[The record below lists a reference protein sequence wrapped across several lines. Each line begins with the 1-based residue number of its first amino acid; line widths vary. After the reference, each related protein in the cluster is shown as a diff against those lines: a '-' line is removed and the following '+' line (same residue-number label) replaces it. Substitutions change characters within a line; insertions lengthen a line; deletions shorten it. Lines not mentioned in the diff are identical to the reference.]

1 MTNDYL
7 PITNSLMKDFLKY
20 TCASLLGT
28 FLGLLLLGSIGL
40 GGLVLLIAVAASSSK
55 DSGPQVKDKSVLVL
69 DLSLNITD
77 SKPIRSTSAAIQD
90 VLSDDS
96 GNAVTLRTVL
106 DTIEYAKKDPKIVGI
121 YLEGSSDSSS
131 SGFANLKEV
140 RSALQRFRDAKKP
153 IFAYQM
159 DWNERDYY
167 LGSVANTIAVNPY
180 GSLEIN
186 GFSSQAMFFTGA
198 LEKYGLGVQVTRVG
212 KYKSAVEPFLL
223 TKMSPENR
231 QQTQKLL
238 GDMWGEYLTTVGPN
252 RKVTVPQLQAVADNG
267 GILMADEALKSKLV
281 DKVVYFDEI
290 ATELKKL
297 TGTDRENKSFKQI
310 SLKNYARIA
319 EDKKST
325 RANKKNQI
333 AVLYAEGEI
342 VDGEGG
348 PTEVGGDRIAK
359 EMRKIRED
367 DDVKAV
373 VLRVNSPGGSATAA
387 EVIGREVMLT
397 GKKKPVI
404 VSMGNLAASGGYW
417 ISMGSNRIFAE
428 PNTITG
434 SIGVFGMLFNAEKL
448 AANNGLTWDVV
459 KTARFADIN
468 TVSRPKN
475 PQELANIQRIVD
487 RIYDRFITKVA
498 DSRKLPK
505 NKVQEIAQGRV
516 WSGTAAK
523 QLGLVDEIGG
533 LEDAV
538 AEAAKQA
545 KLGDNWQLE
554 EYPKRRSF
562 EEQILARL
570 SGVSVLKPA
579 AKLDP
584 LTAEVKKMQEELA
597 VIKSMNDPQGIYVR
611 LPFNLR
617 ID

>member
-1 MTNDYL
+1 
-7 PITNSLMKDFLKY
+7 MKDFLKY

-77 SKPIRSTSAAIQD
+77 SKPFRSTSAALQD

-96 GNAVTLRTVL
+96 GNTVTLRTVL

-180 GSLEIN
+180 GSLELN

-252 RKVTVPQLQAVADNG
+252 RKVTVPQLQAVADKG

-348 PTEVGGDRIAK
+348 PTEVGGDRIAQ

-538 AEAAKQA
+538 TEAAKQA

-562 EEQILARL
+562 EERILERL
-570 SGVSVLKPA
+570 SGVRVLKPA

>member
-1 MTNDYL
+1 
-7 PITNSLMKDFLKY
+7 MKDFLKY

-28 FLGLLLLGSIGL
+28 FLGLLLLSGVGL

-77 SKPIRSTSAAIQD
+77 SKPNRSTSAALQE
-90 VLSDDS
+90 VLSDES
-96 GNAVTLRTVL
+96 GDAVTLRTVL
-106 DTIEYAKKDPKIVGI
+106 DAINSAKKDPKIVGI

-140 RSALQRFRDAKKP
+140 RSALQRFRDTKKP

-180 GSLEIN
+180 GSVEIN
-186 GFSSQAMFFTGA
+186 GFSSQSMFLTGA
-198 LEKYGLGVQVTRVG
+198 LEKYGVGVQVTRVG

-223 TKMSPENR
+223 KKMSPENR

-238 GDMWGEYLTTVGPN
+238 GDMWGEYLKTIGPN
-252 RKVTVPQLQAVADNG
+252 RKLTVPQLQAVADNG
-267 GILMADEALKSKLV
+267 GTLMADEALKSKLV

-297 TGTDRENKSFKQI
+297 TGTDIENKSFKQI
-310 SLKNYARIA
+310 NVKNYARVA
-319 EDKKST
+319 EDNNSN

-348 PTEVGGDRIAK
+348 PTQVGGDRIAQ
-359 EMRKIRED
+359 ELRKIRED

-373 VLRVNSPGGSATAA
+373 VLRVNSPGGSVTAS
-387 EVIGREVMLT
+387 EVIGREVALT

-417 ISMGSNRIFAE
+417 ISMGSRKIFAE
-428 PNTITG
+428 ANTITG

-533 LEDAV
+533 LEDAIR
-538 AEAAKQA
+538 EAAKQA
-545 KLGDNWQLE
+545 KLGDDWQLE
-554 EYPKRRSF
+554 EYPKSRSL
-562 EEQILARL
+562 EERILEKF
-570 SGVSVLKPA
+570 SGVHVLKPA
-579 AKLDP
+579 TKLDP
-584 LTAEVKKMQEELA
+584 LTAEVKKMQDELA
-597 VIKSMNDPQGIYVR
+597 VVKSMNDPQGVYVR

>member
-1 MTNDYL
+1 
-7 PITNSLMKDFLKY
+7 MKDFLKY

-40 GGLVLLIAVAASSSK
+40 GGLVLLIALAASSSK

-77 SKPIRSTSAAIQD
+77 SKPSRSTSAAIEE
-90 VLSDDS
+90 VLSEDS
-96 GNAVTLRTVL
+96 GDTVTLRTVL
-106 DTIEYAKKDPKIVGI
+106 DAIESAKKDPKIVGI

-159 DWNERDYY
+159 DWSERDYY
-167 LGSVANTIAVNPY
+167 LGSVANTIAINPY
-180 GSLEIN
+180 GALELN

-238 GDMWGEYLTTVGPN
+238 GDMWGEYLKTVGPN
-252 RKVTVPQLQAVADNG
+252 RKVTVPQLQAVADKG
-267 GILMADEALKSKLV
+267 GTLMADEALKSKLV

-290 ATELKKL
+290 ASELKKL
-297 TGTDRENKSFKQI
+297 TGTDREHKSFKQI

-319 EDKKST
+319 DDKNST
-325 RANKKNQI
+325 RADKKNQI
-333 AVLYAEGEI
+333 AILYAEGEI

-348 PTEVGGDRIAK
+348 PTKVGGDRIAL

-417 ISMGSNRIFAE
+417 IAMGSSRIFAE

-434 SIGVFGMLFNAEKL
+434 SIGVFGMLFNAQKL

-459 KTARFADIN
+459 KTGRFADTN

-538 AEAAKQA
+538 KEAAKQA

-562 EEQILARL
+562 EERILERL
-570 SGVSVLKPA
+570 SGVRVLKPA

-584 LTAEVKKMQEELA
+584 LTAEVKKMQDELA
-597 VIKSMNDPQGIYVR
+597 AIGSMNDPQGIYVR

>member
-1 MTNDYL
+1 
-7 PITNSLMKDFLKY
+7 MKDFLKY

-28 FLGLLLLGSIGL
+28 FLGLLLLGGVGL

-77 SKPIRSTSAAIQD
+77 SKPNRSTSAAIQE
-90 VLSDDS
+90 VLSDES
-96 GNAVTLRTVL
+96 GDAVTLRSVL
-106 DTIEYAKKDPKIVGI
+106 DAIDSAKKDPKIVGI

-140 RSALQRFRDAKKP
+140 RSALQRFRDTKKP

-180 GSLEIN
+180 GSVEIN
-186 GFSSQAMFFTGA
+186 GFSSQAMFLTGA
-198 LEKYGLGVQVTRVG
+198 LEKYGVGVQVTRVG

-223 TKMSPENR
+223 KKMSPENR

-238 GDMWGEYLTTVGPN
+238 GDMWGEYLKTIGPN
-252 RKVTVPQLQAVADNG
+252 RKLTVPQLQAVADNG
-267 GILMADEALKSKLV
+267 GTLMADEALKSKLV
-281 DKVVYFDEI
+281 DKVVYSDEI

-297 TGTDRENKSFKQI
+297 TGTDRESKSFKQI
-310 SLKNYARIA
+310 SLKNYARVA
-319 EDKKST
+319 EDNNSN

-348 PTEVGGDRIAK
+348 PTQVGGDRIAL

-373 VLRVNSPGGSATAA
+373 VLRVNSPGGSVTAS
-387 EVIGREVMLT
+387 EVIGREVALT

-417 ISMGSNRIFAE
+417 ISMGSSKIFAE
-428 PNTITG
+428 ANTITG

-523 QLGLVDEIGG
+523 NLGLVDAIGG
-533 LEDAV
+533 LEDAIR
-538 AEAAKQA
+538 EAAKQA
-545 KLGDNWQLE
+545 KLGDNWHLE
-554 EYPKRRSF
+554 EYPKSRSL
-562 EEQILARL
+562 EERILEKF
-570 SGVSVLKPA
+570 SGVHILKPA
-579 AKLDP
+579 TKLDP
-584 LTAEVKKMQEELA
+584 LTAEVKKMQDELA
-597 VIKSMNDPQGIYVR
+597 VVKSMNDPQGVYVR

-617 ID
+617 IN

>member
-1 MTNDYL
+1 
-7 PITNSLMKDFLKY
+7 MKDFLKY

-40 GGLVLLIAVAASSSK
+40 GGLVLLIAMAASSSK

-90 VLSDDS
+90 VISEDS
-96 GNAVTLRTVL
+96 GDTVTLRTVL
-106 DTIEYAKKDPKIVGI
+106 DSIESAKKDPKIVGL
-121 YLEGSSDSSS
+121 YLEGSSNSSS

-180 GSLEIN
+180 GALELN

-198 LEKYGLGVQVTRVG
+198 LAKYGVGVQVTRVG

-238 GDMWGEYLTTVGPN
+238 GDMWGEYLKTVAPS
-252 RKVTVPQLQAVADNG
+252 RKVTVGQLQAIADNG
-267 GILMADEALKSKLV
+267 GTLMADEALKNKLV

-290 ATELKKL
+290 TSELKKL

-310 SLKNYARIA
+310 SLKNYAKIA
-319 EDKKST
+319 ENNNST
-325 RANKKNQI
+325 RADNKNQVAI
-333 AVLYAEGEI
+333 LYAEGEI

-348 PTEVGGDRIAK
+348 PTQVGGDRIA
-359 EMRKIRED
+359 EELRKIRED
-367 DDVKAV
+367 DGVKAV

-475 PQELANIQRIVD
+475 PQELANIQRVVD

-538 AEAAKQA
+538 REAAKQA
-545 KLGDNWQLE
+545 KLGDDWQLE
-554 EYPKRRSF
+554 EYPKRRTL
-562 EEQILARL
+562 EERILERL
-570 SGVSVLKPA
+570 SGVRVLKPA

-584 LTAEVKKMQEELA
+584 LTTEFKKMQEELA
-597 VIKSMNDPQGIYVR
+597 AIESMNDPQGIYVR

>member
-1 MTNDYL
+1 
-7 PITNSLMKDFLKY
+7 MKDFLKY

-28 FLGLLLLGSIGL
+28 FLGLLLLGGVGL

-77 SKPIRSTSAAIQD
+77 SKPNRSTSAAIQD
-90 VLSDDS
+90 VLSDES
-96 GNAVTLRTVL
+96 GDAVTLRTVL
-106 DTIEYAKKDPKIVGI
+106 DAIESAKKDPKIVGI

-140 RSALQRFRDAKKP
+140 RSALQRFRDTKKP

-180 GSLEIN
+180 GSVEIN
-186 GFSSQAMFFTGA
+186 GFSSQSMFLTGA
-198 LEKYGLGVQVTRVG
+198 LEKYGVGVQVTRVG

-223 TKMSPENR
+223 KKMSPENR

-238 GDMWGEYLTTVGPN
+238 GDMWGEYLKTIGPN
-252 RKVTVPQLQAVADNG
+252 RKLTVPQLQAVADNG
-267 GILMADEALKSKLV
+267 GTLMADEALKSKLV

-310 SLKNYARIA
+310 SLKNYARVA
-319 EDKKST
+319 EDNNSN

-348 PTEVGGDRIAK
+348 PTQVGGDRIAL

-373 VLRVNSPGGSATAA
+373 VLRVNSPGGSVTAS
-387 EVIGREVMLT
+387 EVIGREVALT

-417 ISMGSNRIFAE
+417 ISMGSSKIFAE
-428 PNTITG
+428 ANTITG

-523 QLGLVDEIGG
+523 ELGLVDEIGG

-538 AEAAKQA
+538 REAAKQA

-554 EYPKRRSF
+554 EYPKSRSL
-562 EEQILARL
+562 EERILEKF
-570 SGVSVLKPA
+570 SGVHVLKPA
-579 AKLDP
+579 TKLDP
-584 LTAEVKKMQEELA
+584 LTAEVKKMQDELA
-597 VIKSMNDPQGIYVR
+597 VVKSMNDPQGVYVR

-617 ID
+617 IN

>member
-1 MTNDYL
+1 
-7 PITNSLMKDFLKY
+7 MKDFLKY

-90 VLSDDS
+90 VLSDEA

-106 DTIEYAKKDPKIVGI
+106 DTIESAKKDPKIVGI

-252 RKVTVPQLQAVADNG
+252 RKVTVGQLQAVADNG

-310 SLKNYARIA
+310 SVKNYARIA

-348 PTEVGGDRIAK
+348 PTEVGGDRIAQ

-459 KTARFADIN
+459 KTARFADTN

-487 RIYDRFITKVA
+487 RIYDRFVTKVA

-533 LEDAV
+533 FEDAV

-562 EEQILARL
+562 EEQILAKL
-570 SGVSVLKPA
+570 SGVRVLQPA

-584 LTAEVKKMQEELA
+584 LTAEVKKMQQELA
-597 VIKSMNDPQGIYVR
+597 AIKSMNDPQGIYVR

>member
-1 MTNDYL
+1 
-7 PITNSLMKDFLKY
+7 MKDFLKY

-40 GGLVLLIAVAASSSK
+40 GGLVLLISLAASSSK

-77 SKPIRSTSAAIQD
+77 SKPIRSTSAAIEE
-90 VLSDDS
+90 VLSEDS
-96 GNAVTLRTVL
+96 GDAVTLRTVL

-180 GSLEIN
+180 GALEIN

-198 LEKYGLGVQVTRVG
+198 LEKYGVGVQVTRVG

-223 TKMSPENR
+223 KKMSPENR

-238 GDMWGEYLTTVGPN
+238 GDMWGEYLKTVAPS
-252 RKVTVPQLQAVADNG
+252 RKVTVPQLQALADNG
-267 GILMADEALKSKLV
+267 GNLMADEALKSKLV

-290 ATELKKL
+290 STELKKL
-297 TGTDRENKSFKQI
+297 TGIDGENKSFKQI
-310 SLKNYARIA
+310 SLKNYAKIA
-319 EDKKST
+319 ENKSST
-325 RANKKNQI
+325 RANKKNQVAI
-333 AVLYAEGEI
+333 LYAEGEI

-348 PTEVGGDRIAK
+348 PTQVGGDRIAK

-417 ISMGSNRIFAE
+417 ISMGSSRIFAE

-434 SIGVFGMLFNAEKL
+434 SIGVFGMLFNGEKL

-459 KTARFADIN
+459 KTARFADTN

-475 PQELANIQRIVD
+475 PQELANIQRVVD
-487 RIYDRFITKVA
+487 HIYDRFITKVA
-498 DSRKLPK
+498 DSRKLSK

-538 AEAAKQA
+538 REAAKQA
-545 KLGDNWQLE
+545 KLGDDWKLE
-554 EYPKRRSF
+554 EYPKRRSL
-562 EEQILARL
+562 EERILEKI
-570 SGVSVLKPA
+570 SGVHVLKPA
-579 AKLDP
+579 TKLDP
-584 LTAEVKKMQEELA
+584 LTAEFKKMQDELA

>member
-1 MTNDYL
+1 
-7 PITNSLMKDFLKY
+7 MKDFLKY

-90 VLSDDS
+90 VLSDEA

-106 DTIEYAKKDPKIVGI
+106 DTIESAKKDPKIVGI

-223 TKMSPENR
+223 KKMSPENR

-252 RKVTVPQLQAVADNG
+252 RKVTVGQLQAVADKD

-297 TGTDRENKSFKQI
+297 TGTDSENKSFKQI

-319 EDKKST
+319 ENKKST
-325 RANKKNQI
+325 LANKKNQI

-348 PTEVGGDRIAK
+348 PTEVGGDRIAQ

-448 AANNGLTWDVV
+448 AANNGVTWDVV

-533 LEDAV
+533 FEDAV

-562 EEQILARL
+562 EERILERL
-570 SGVSVLKPA
+570 SGVRVLKPA

>member
-1 MTNDYL
+1 
-7 PITNSLMKDFLKY
+7 MKDFLKY

-40 GGLVLLIAVAASSSK
+40 GGLVLLIAMAASSSK

-69 DLSLNITD
+69 DLSSNITD
-77 SKPIRSTSAAIQD
+77 SKPSRSTGAAIEE
-90 VLSDDS
+90 VLSEDS
-96 GNAVTLRTVL
+96 GDTVTLRTVL

-131 SGFANLKEV
+131 TGFANLKEV

-180 GSLEIN
+180 GALEIN

-198 LEKYGLGVQVTRVG
+198 LEKYGVGVQVTRVG

-238 GDMWGEYLTTVGPN
+238 GDMWGEYLQTVAPS
-252 RKVTVPQLQAVADNG
+252 RKVTVPQLQALADKG
-267 GILMADEALKSKLV
+267 GTLMADEALKSKLV

-290 ATELKKL
+290 STELKKL

-310 SLKNYARIA
+310 SLKNYAKIA
-319 EDKKST
+319 ENKNST
-325 RANKKNQI
+325 HANNKNQI
-333 AVLYAEGEI
+333 AILYAEGEI

-348 PTEVGGDRIAK
+348 PTQVGGDRIAQ

-367 DDVKAV
+367 NDVKAV

-417 ISMGSNRIFAE
+417 ISMGSSRIFAE

-434 SIGVFGMLFNAEKL
+434 SIGVFGMLLNVEKL

-459 KTARFADIN
+459 KTARFADTN

-475 PQELANIQRIVD
+475 PQELANIQRVVD

-538 AEAAKQA
+538 REAAKQA
-545 KLGDNWQLE
+545 KLGDDWKLE
-554 EYPKRRSF
+554 EYPKRRSL
-562 EEQILARL
+562 EERILERI
-570 SGVSVLKPA
+570 SGVHVLKPA
-579 AKLDP
+579 TKLDP
-584 LTAEVKKMQEELA
+584 LTAEFKKMQDELA

>member
-1 MTNDYL
+1 
-7 PITNSLMKDFLKY
+7 MKDFLKY

-77 SKPIRSTSAAIQD
+77 SKPSRSTSAAIEE
-90 VLSDDS
+90 VLSDD
-96 GNAVTLRTVL
+96 GGDTVTLRTVL

-186 GFSSQAMFFTGA
+186 GFSSQATFFTGA

-223 TKMSPENR
+223 KGMSPENR

-252 RKVTVPQLQAVADNG
+252 RKVTVPQLQAVAEKG

-319 EDKKST
+319 ENKKST
-325 RANKKNQI
+325 LANKKNQI

-348 PTEVGGDRIAK
+348 PTEVGGDRIAQ

-545 KLGDNWQLE
+545 KLGDDWQLE

-570 SGVSVLKPA
+570 SGVRVLTPA

-584 LTAEVKKMQEELA
+584 LSAEVKKMHEELA

>member
-1 MTNDYL
+1 
-7 PITNSLMKDFLKY
+7 MKDFVKY

-28 FLGLLLLGSIGL
+28 FLGLLLLGGVGL

-77 SKPIRSTSAAIQD
+77 SKPNRSTSAAIQEA
-90 VLSDDS
+90 LSDDS
-96 GNAVTLRTVL
+96 GDSVTLRSVL
-106 DTIEYAKKDPKIVGI
+106 DAIDSAKKDPKIVGL

-140 RSALQRFRDAKKP
+140 RSALQRFRNAKKP

-186 GFSSQAMFFTGA
+186 GFSSQAMFLTGA

-223 TKMSPENR
+223 KKMSPENR

-238 GDMWGEYLTTVGPN
+238 GDIWGEYLKTVGPN
-252 RKVTVPQLQAVADNG
+252 RKLTVPQLQAVADQG
-267 GILMADEALKSKLV
+267 GTLMADEALKSKLV

-290 ATELKKL
+290 AIELKKL
-297 TGTDRENKSFKQI
+297 TGTDAENKSFKQI
-310 SLKNYARIA
+310 SLKNYARVA
-319 EDKKST
+319 ESKNST
-325 RANKKNQI
+325 HTNKKNQI

-348 PTEVGGDRIAK
+348 PTQVGGDRIAQ
-359 EMRKIRED
+359 EIRKIRED
-367 DDVKAV
+367 DNVKAL
-373 VLRVNSPGGSATAA
+373 VLRVNSPGGSVTAS
-387 EVIGREVMLT
+387 EVIGREVALT

-404 VSMGNLAASGGYW
+404 VSMGNSAASGGYW
-417 ISMGSNRIFAE
+417 ISMGSSKIFAE
-428 PNTITG
+428 ASTITG

-448 AANNGLTWDVV
+448 AANNGITWDVV

-475 PQELANIQRIVD
+475 PQELANIQKIVD
-487 RIYDRFITKVA
+487 RIYDRFVTKVA

-533 LEDAV
+533 LEDAIR
-538 AEAAKQA
+538 AAAKQA
-545 KLGDNWQLE
+545 KLGDDWHLE
-554 EYPKRRSF
+554 EYPKSRSL
-562 EEQILARL
+562 EERILEKF
-570 SGVSVLKPA
+570 SGVHVLKPA
-579 AKLDP
+579 TKLDP
-584 LTAEVKKMQEELA
+584 LTAEVKKMQDELA
-597 VIKSMNDPQGIYVR
+597 VIKSMNDPQGVYVR
-611 LPFNLR
+611 LPFDLR
-617 ID
+617 IN

>member
-1 MTNDYL
+1 
-7 PITNSLMKDFLKY
+7 MKDFLKY

-28 FLGLLLLGSIGL
+28 FLGLLLLSGVGL

-77 SKPIRSTSAAIQD
+77 SKPNRSTSAAIQD
-90 VLSDDS
+90 VLSDES
-96 GNAVTLRTVL
+96 GDAVTLRTVL
-106 DTIEYAKKDPKIVGI
+106 DAIESAKKDPKIVGI

-140 RSALQRFRDAKKP
+140 RSALQRFRDTKKP

-180 GSLEIN
+180 GSVEIN
-186 GFSSQAMFFTGA
+186 GFSSQSMFLTGA
-198 LEKYGLGVQVTRVG
+198 LEKYGVGVQVTRVG

-223 TKMSPENR
+223 KKMSPENR

-238 GDMWGEYLTTVGPN
+238 GDIWGEYLKTVGPN
-252 RKVTVPQLQAVADNG
+252 RKLTVPQLQAVADNG
-267 GILMADEALKSKLV
+267 GTLMADEALKSKLV

-310 SLKNYARIA
+310 SLKNYARVA
-319 EDKKST
+319 EDNNST

-348 PTEVGGDRIAK
+348 PTQVGGDRIAQ

-373 VLRVNSPGGSATAA
+373 VLRVNSPGGSVTAS
-387 EVIGREVMLT
+387 EVIGREVALT

-417 ISMGSNRIFAE
+417 ISMGSSKIFAE
-428 PNTITG
+428 ANTITG

-523 QLGLVDEIGG
+523 NLGLVDAIGG
-533 LEDAV
+533 LEDAIR
-538 AEAAKQA
+538 EAAKQA
-545 KLGDNWQLE
+545 KLGDDWQLE
-554 EYPKRRSF
+554 EYPKSRTL
-562 EEQILARL
+562 EERILEKF
-570 SGVSVLKPA
+570 SGVHVLKPA
-579 AKLDP
+579 SKLDP
-584 LTAEVKKMQEELA
+584 LTAEVKKMQDELA
-597 VIKSMNDPQGIYVR
+597 VVKSMNDPQGVYVR

>member
-1 MTNDYL
+1 
-7 PITNSLMKDFLKY
+7 MKDFLKY

-28 FLGLLLLGSIGL
+28 FLGLLLLSGVGL

-77 SKPIRSTSAAIQD
+77 SKPNRSTSAAIQD
-90 VLSDDS
+90 VLSDES
-96 GNAVTLRTVL
+96 GDAVTLRTVL
-106 DTIEYAKKDPKIVGI
+106 DAIESAKKDPKIVGI

-140 RSALQRFRDAKKP
+140 RSALQRFRDTKKP

-180 GSLEIN
+180 GSVEIN
-186 GFSSQAMFFTGA
+186 GFSSQSMFLTGA
-198 LEKYGLGVQVTRVG
+198 LEKYGVGVQVTRVG

-223 TKMSPENR
+223 KKMSPENR

-238 GDMWGEYLTTVGPN
+238 GDIWGEYLKTVGPN
-252 RKVTVPQLQAVADNG
+252 RKLTVPQLQAVADNG
-267 GILMADEALKSKLV
+267 GTLMADEALKSKLV

-310 SLKNYARIA
+310 SLKNYARVA
-319 EDKKST
+319 EDNNST

-348 PTEVGGDRIAK
+348 PTQVGGDRIAQ

-373 VLRVNSPGGSATAA
+373 VLRVNSPGGSVTAS
-387 EVIGREVMLT
+387 EVIGREVALT

-417 ISMGSNRIFAE
+417 ISMGSSKIFAE
-428 PNTITG
+428 ANTITG

-523 QLGLVDEIGG
+523 ELGLVDEIGG

-538 AEAAKQA
+538 REAAKQA

-554 EYPKRRSF
+554 EYPKSRSL
-562 EEQILARL
+562 EERILEKF
-570 SGVSVLKPA
+570 SGVHVLKPA
-579 AKLDP
+579 TKLDP
-584 LTAEVKKMQEELA
+584 LTAEVKKMQDELA
-597 VIKSMNDPQGIYVR
+597 VVKSMNDPQGVYVR

-617 ID
+617 IN

>member
-1 MTNDYL
+1 
-7 PITNSLMKDFLKY
+7 MKDFLKY

-40 GGLVLLIAVAASSSK
+40 GGLVLLIALAASSSK

-77 SKPIRSTSAAIQD
+77 SKPSRSTSAAIEE
-90 VLSDDS
+90 VLSEDS
-96 GNAVTLRTVL
+96 GDTVTLRTVL

-180 GSLEIN
+180 GALEIN

-198 LEKYGLGVQVTRVG
+198 LEKYGVGVQVTRVG

-238 GDMWGEYLTTVGPN
+238 GDMWGEYLKTVAPS
-252 RKVTVPQLQAVADNG
+252 RKVTVPQLQALADNG
-267 GILMADEALKSKLV
+267 GTLMADEALKNKLV

-290 ATELKKL
+290 STELKKL

-310 SLKNYARIA
+310 SLKNYAKIA
-319 EDKKST
+319 ENKNST
-325 RANKKNQI
+325 RADNKNQI

-348 PTEVGGDRIAK
+348 PTQVGGDRIAQ

-367 DDVKAV
+367 NDVKAV

-459 KTARFADIN
+459 KTARFADTN

-475 PQELANIQRIVD
+475 PQELANIQRVVD

-538 AEAAKQA
+538 REAAKQA
-545 KLGDNWQLE
+545 KLGDNWKLE
-554 EYPKRRSF
+554 EYPKRRTL
-562 EEQILARL
+562 EERILEKI
-570 SGVSVLKPA
+570 SGVHVLKPA

-584 LTAEVKKMQEELA
+584 LTAEFKKMQNELA
-597 VIKSMNDPQGIYVR
+597 AIKSMNDPQGVYVR

>member
-1 MTNDYL
+1 
-7 PITNSLMKDFLKY
+7 MKDFLKY

-40 GGLVLLIAVAASSSK
+40 GGLVLLIALAASSSK
-55 DSGPQVKDKSVLVL
+55 DSSPQVKDKSVLVL

-77 SKPIRSTSAAIQD
+77 SKPSRSTGAAIEE
-90 VLSDDS
+90 VLSEDS
-96 GNAVTLRTVL
+96 GDTVTLRTVL

-140 RSALQRFRDAKKP
+140 RGALQRFRDAKKP

-167 LGSVANTIAVNPY
+167 LGSVANTIAINPY
-180 GSLEIN
+180 GALELN

-198 LEKYGLGVQVTRVG
+198 LEKYGVGVQVTRVG

-238 GDMWGEYLTTVGPN
+238 GDMWGEYLKTVAPI
-252 RKVTVPQLQAVADNG
+252 RKVTVPQLQALADKG
-267 GILMADEALKSKLV
+267 GTLMADEALKSKLV

-290 ATELKKL
+290 STELKKL
-297 TGTDRENKSFKQI
+297 TGTDGENKSFKQI
-310 SLKNYARIA
+310 SLKNYARVA
-319 EDKKST
+319 EDKNST
-325 RANKKNQI
+325 RADKKNQI
-333 AVLYAEGEI
+333 AILYAEGEI

-348 PTEVGGDRIAK
+348 PTQVGGDRIAK

-459 KTARFADIN
+459 KTARFADTN

-498 DSRKLPK
+498 NSRQLPK

-538 AEAAKQA
+538 REAAKQA
-545 KLGDNWQLE
+545 KLGDDWKVE
-554 EYPKRRSF
+554 EYPKRRSL
-562 EEQILARL
+562 EERILEKI
-570 SGVSVLKPA
+570 SGVHVLKPA
-579 AKLDP
+579 TKLDP
-584 LTAEVKKMQEELA
+584 LTAEFKKMQDELA

>member
-1 MTNDYL
+1 
-7 PITNSLMKDFLKY
+7 
-20 TCASLLGT
+20 
-28 FLGLLLLGSIGL
+28 LLLLGSIGL
-40 GGLVLLIAVAASSSK
+40 GGLVVLIALAASSSK

-77 SKPIRSTSAAIQD
+77 SKPSRSTSAAIQD

-96 GNAVTLRTVL
+96 GDAVTLRTVL

-186 GFSSQAMFFTGA
+186 GFSSQATFFTGA

-252 RKVTVPQLQAVADNG
+252 RKVTVGQLQAVADKG

-297 TGTDRENKSFKQI
+297 TGTDSENKSFKQI

-348 PTEVGGDRIAK
+348 PTEVGGDRIAQ

-434 SIGVFGMLFNAEKL
+434 SIGVFGMRFNAEKL
-448 AANNGLTWDVV
+448 AANNGVTWDVV

-533 LEDAV
+533 FEDAV

-570 SGVSVLKPA
+570 SGVRVLKPA

-584 LTAEVKKMQEELA
+584 LTAEVKKMQEELGA
-597 VIKSMNDPQGIYVR
+597 IESMNDPQGIYVR

>member
-1 MTNDYL
+1 
-7 PITNSLMKDFLKY
+7 MKDFLKY

-28 FLGLLLLGSIGL
+28 FLGLLLLGGIGL
-40 GGLVLLIAVAASSSK
+40 GGLVLLIALAASSSK
-55 DSGPQVKDKSVLVL
+55 DSGPQVKDKSVMVL

-77 SKPIRSTSAAIQD
+77 SKPSRSTSAAIQG

-96 GNAVTLRTVL
+96 GDAVTLRTVL
-106 DTIEYAKKDPKIVGI
+106 DAIDSAKKDPKIVGI

-140 RSALQRFRDAKKP
+140 RSALQGFRDAKKP

-186 GFSSQAMFFTGA
+186 GFSSQAMFLTGA
-198 LEKYGLGVQVTRVG
+198 FEKYGVGVQVTRVG

-223 TKMSPENR
+223 KQMSPENR

-238 GDMWGEYLTTVGPN
+238 GDIWGEYLKTVGPS
-252 RKVTVPQLQAVADNG
+252 RKLTVGQLQAVADQG
-267 GILMADEALKSKLV
+267 GTLMADEALKGKLV

-290 ATELKKL
+290 VTELKKL
-297 TGTDRENKSFKQI
+297 TGTDTENKSFKQI
-310 SLKNYARIA
+310 SLKNYARVA
-319 EDKKST
+319 ESKNST
-325 RANKKNQI
+325 RADKKNQI
-333 AVLYAEGEI
+333 AVLYAEGDI
-342 VDGEGG
+342 VDGDGG
-348 PTEVGGDRIAK
+348 PTQVGGDRIAR
-359 EMRKIRED
+359 ELRKIREN

-387 EVIGREVMLT
+387 EVIGREVALT
-397 GKKKPVI
+397 AKNKPVI

-417 ISMGSNRIFAE
+417 ISMGSNKIFAE
-428 PNTITG
+428 ASTITG
-434 SIGVFGMLFNAEKL
+434 SIGVFGMLFNVEKL
-448 AANNGLTWDVV
+448 AANNGVTWDVV
-459 KTARFADIN
+459 KTARFADSKTI
-468 TVSRPKN
+468 SRPKT
-475 PQELANIQRIVD
+475 PQELANIQRVVD

-533 LEDAV
+533 LEDAIK
-538 AEAAKQA
+538 AAAKQA
-545 KLGDNWQLE
+545 KLGDDWQLE
-554 EYPKRRSF
+554 EYPKTRTL
-562 EEQILARL
+562 EERILERL
-570 SGVSVLKPA
+570 SGIHVLKPA
-579 AKLDP
+579 TKLDP
-584 LTAEVKKMQEELA
+584 LTAEVKKMQDELSA
-597 VIKSMNDPQGIYVR
+597 IESMNDPQGVYVR

-617 ID
+617 IN